1 MSGQSSKNEGPGSAA
16 FGRLRHPHSGSSNG
30 RVVPAAYPPPVDSQK
45 EFVKRG
51 LDSED
56 ELIEVGVAI
65 VGGGTAGLACAN
77 RLLQLLGDDP
87 ETMERLGEVPV
98 AVIEKAKTCGG
109 HNLSGAVMRPGPL
122 QELFPEL
129 TREQWRQE
137 GFAFG
142 EVKKESVYVL
152 PSAKTK
158 IRIPPPPPQHNHGN
172 EVISV
177 SALARYQQRVAEEA
191 GAYILTETAATQLIV
206 EDGRVVGVRSG
217 DKGRGKDGEPLS
229 NFEPGTDIKAQAT
242 VLAEGCWGHI
252 TGAAIKEFD
261 LAAGR
266 EPQVWELGVKEVWKV
281 TKPLDRVIH
290 TLAGWPLKISAKYG
304 QIGGSWIYPM
314 KNEKTGEDL
323 VSIGFIIDLD
333 YADATTSAHD
343 LLQEIKTHPLFKGIL
358 EGGERVAWG
367 AKALPAGGYWAMPK
381 LSMPGALLVGD
392 AAGIMNLASL
402 KGVHYAIKS
411 GMLAAESIYAALKRG
426 DSSLESYEQVVE
438 DSIIG
443 KDLWEQRNTRQPF
456 QKGLIRG
463 GPLVNLMIATKGRF
477 PGGRWALHRNDAK
490 PMFIGKTKDS
500 YPKPDGKYTFDKLS
514 SVFITGNATR
524 DDAPNHIRVQKHVPR
539 EVAET
544 WRWMCP
550 AGVYEIPEDGE
561 GGNESG
567 VVDVIVNYTNCVQCG
582 AITAKGGRLTT
593 PEGGD
598 GPLYQIL

>member
-1 MSGQSSKNEGPGSAA
+1 MSSHNGS
-16 FGRLRHPHSGSSNG
+16 HNG
-30 RVVPAAYPPPVDSQK
+30 KVVPAAFPPPVDSQK

-51 LDSED
+51 LDPED
-56 ELIEVGVAI
+56 ELIEVGVVI

-77 RLLQLLGDDP
+77 RLLQLLADDP

-98 AVIEKAKTCGG
+98 AVVEKAKTCGG

-122 QELFPEL
+122 EELFPDM

-142 EVKKESVYVL
+142 EVKKEAIYVL
-152 PSAKTK
+152 PNGKTK
-158 IRIPPPPPQHNHGN
+158 LRIPPPPPQRNHGN

-177 SALARYQQRVAEEA
+177 SSLARFQQRIAEEA
-191 GAYILTETAATQLIV
+191 GAYILTETSATQLV
-206 EDGRVVGVRSG
+206 VDDGPGGARVLGVRSG
-217 DKGRGKDGEPLS
+217 DKGRGKDGEPLG

-252 TGAAIKEFD
+252 TGAAIREFD
-261 LAAGR
+261 LAEGR

-281 TKPLDRVIH
+281 PKPLDRVIH
-290 TLAGWPLKISAKYG
+290 TIAGWPLKISAKYH
-304 QIGGSWIYPM
+304 QIGGSWMYPM
-314 KNEKTGEDL
+314 KDEKTGDHL
-323 VSIGFIIDLD
+323 VSIGFVLDLD
-333 YADATTSAHD
+333 YADATSSAHD
-343 LLQEIKTHPLFKGIL
+343 FLQEFKTHPLVRGVL

-381 LSMPGALLVGD
+381 LSMPGAVLVGD
-392 AAGIMNLASL
+392 AGGMVNLASL
-402 KGVHYAIKS
+402 KGVHYSIKS
-411 GMLAAESIYAALKRG
+411 GMLAAEAIYAALKRG
-426 DSSLESYEQVVE
+426 ETSFDSYEQAVE
-438 DSIIG
+438 ESIIG

-456 QKGLIRG
+456 QKGLIKG
-463 GPLVNLMIATKGRF
+463 GPIINAMIATKGRF
-477 PGGRWALHRNDAK
+477 PGGRWTLHRNDAQ

-539 EVAET
+539 ELAET

-561 GGNESG
+561 GGDESG
-567 VVDVIVNYTNCVQCG
+567 DVDVIVNYTNCVQCG

-598 GPLYQIL
+598 GPLYQIT